1 MTVGRMMKNVSG
13 FNADDEVRFQFSGN
27 FEADVTAE
35 FDRNDENDEQEVTVE
50 VNFSDTLTF
59 DDIHKKYFE
68 DEVYID
74 LTY

>member
-1 MTVGRMMKNVSG
+1 MTVYEMIQKLSK
-13 FNADDEVRFQFSGN
+13 FDAEDEVRFQFSGN

>member
-1 MTVGRMMKNVSG
+1 MTVYEMIQKLSG

-27 FEADVTAE
+27 FEADVMAE

-68 DEVYID
+68 DEVYIY

>member
-1 MTVGRMMKNVSG
+1 MTVYEMIQKLSG

-74 LTY
+74 LTH

>member
-1 MTVGRMMKNVSG
+1 MTVYEMIQKLSG

-74 LTY
+74 LMY

>member
-1 MTVGRMMKNVSG
+1 MTVYEMIQKLSG
-13 FNADDEVRFQFSGN
+13 FNADDEVIFQFSGN
-27 FEADVTAE
+27 FEADVMAE

-50 VNFSDTLTF
+50 VDFSDTLTF

-74 LTY
+74 LMY

>member
-1 MTVGRMMKNVSG
+1 MTVYEMIQKLSE
-13 FNADDEVRFQFSGN
+13 FNAEDEVIFQFSGN
-27 FEADVTAE
+27 FEADVMAE

-59 DDIHKKYFE
+59 DDIHNKHFE

>member
-1 MTVGRMMKNVSG
+1 MTVYEMIQKLSG

-27 FEADVTAE
+27 FEADVMAE
-35 FDRNDENDEQEVTVE
+35 FDRDDENDEQEVTVE
-50 VNFSDTLTF
+50 VNFSDKLTF

>member
-1 MTVGRMMKNVSG
+1 MTVYEMIQKLSE
-13 FNADDEVRFQFSGN
+13 FNAEDEIRFRFSGN
-27 FEADVTAE
+27 FEADVMAE

-50 VNFSDTLTF
+50 VNFSDTITF
-59 DDIHKKYFE
+59 DDIHKKYFG

>member
-1 MTVGRMMKNVSG
+1 MTVYEMIQKLSG
-13 FNADDEVRFQFSGN
+13 FNADDEVIFQFSGN
-27 FEADVTAE
+27 FEADVMAE

-50 VNFSDTLTF
+50 VDFSDTLTF

-68 DEVYID
+68 VYID